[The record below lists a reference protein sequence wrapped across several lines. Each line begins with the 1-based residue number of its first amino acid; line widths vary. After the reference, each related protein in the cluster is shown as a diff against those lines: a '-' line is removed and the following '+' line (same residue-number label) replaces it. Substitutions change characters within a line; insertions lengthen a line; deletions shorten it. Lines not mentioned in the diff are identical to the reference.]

1 MKIELAELAWFD
13 ERVEY
18 SLLELAERSRLPE
31 TEILE
36 LIECGAIAPRDQRA
50 LAAAR
55 TAARL
60 RRDFEIDVHGVAL
73 AMALL
78 RRIGELEAELA
89 HLRAQAPRAP

>member
-36 LIECGAIAPRDQRA
+36 LIECGVIAPRDSRA
-50 LAAAR
+50 LATAR

-60 RRDFEIDVHGVAL
+60 RNDFEIDVHGVAL
-73 AMALL
+73 AMTLL
-78 RRIGELEAELA
+78 RRIEALETELSQ
-89 HLRAQAPRAP
+89 LRAQALLAP